1 MGHACVPEDRH
12 HANCQWKYTDSDGKD
27 FYLDLSSQ
35 KGELIRGPLTSNGYE
50 QFYSPCQNAF
60 HYYLSEKC
68 MNGQPGEE
76 TIRWYC
82 DSRGKNATLINA
94 TYDGDC
100 RHEMNIKSP
109 LACPGRGEYNEW
121 NGVAKEKLF

>member
-1 MGHACVPEDRH
+1 MGMVQSILENTKTHTCELYLSEWSEGRVEPIFHDSQTEDDIH
-12 HANCQWKYTDSDGKD
+12 WS
-27 FYLDLSSQ
+27 
-35 KGELIRGPLTSNGYE
+35 
-50 QFYSPCQNAF
+50 F
-60 HYYLSEKC
+60 HYYLSQKC

-82 DSRGKNATLINA
+82 DPRGKNATLINA

-109 LACPGRGEYNEW
+109 LACPGKRGKNLYNLEALYKQH
-121 NGVAKEKLF
+121 GM